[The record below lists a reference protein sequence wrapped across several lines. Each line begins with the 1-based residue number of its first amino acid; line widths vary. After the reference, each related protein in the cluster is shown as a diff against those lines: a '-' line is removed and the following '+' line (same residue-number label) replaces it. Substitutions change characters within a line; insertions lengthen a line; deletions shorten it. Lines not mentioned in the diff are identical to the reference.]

1 VAELGQPGSA
11 SRSQPE
17 RQRKALESA
26 TREGESPVRDAA
38 PARGSLFLSTT
49 GHAKSCGKLGGPPSK
64 ANYLWPPIANEYREG
79 KVKST
84 PQGE

>member
-1 VAELGQPGSA
+1 VVWKAT
-11 SRSQPE
+11 PE
-17 RQRKALESA
+17 QVRVLYPVDPQRL
-26 TREGESPVRDAA
+26 VDC
-38 PARGSLFLSTT
+38 LFLSTT